1 MGWIT
6 CRPSRPAAARR
17 LRLRGEWDGFRAIVS
32 TEAGLEVRS
41 RRGWSM
47 AERLP
52 IFDVLRVEGGD
63 TMCLPYAERRELL
76 DQLDLDGPAW
86 WTPQAFDDG
95 EAAAG

>member
-1 MGWIT
+1 
-6 CRPSRPAAARR
+6 
-17 LRLRGEWDGFRAIVS
+17 
-32 TEAGLEVRS
+32 
-41 RRGWSM
+41 M